1 MTVLRIAVIVVWGF
15 VILYMSPAVWSL
27 SRGKARRSDPS
38 RFAWFCVAW
47 VQVLGTLRWFYAPDS
62 EELWQAV
69 YVLLIGVGLY
79 VPFVSRSYGRGPR
92 VDAGE
97 EG

>member
-1 MTVLRIAVIVVWGF
+1 MLILRLATIAVWGF

-27 SRGKARRSDPS
+27 MRGRARRSDPS
-38 RFAWFCVAW
+38 RLAWFCIGW
-47 VQVLGTLRWFYAPDS
+47 VQVLGTLRWFLAPDS

-79 VPFVSRSYGRGPR
+79 VPLVSRSYGRGPH
-92 VDAGE
+92 VS
-97 EG
+97 